1 MSIKMAKSGKAME
14 YFTIKIEGG
23 FSIESL
29 GYLILGWENDYK
41 KILKIKSYSKLMSLA
56 KKQLLDKGYM
66 WLECPCE
73 NLEYDVD
80 SVENIHK
87 KVMQH
92 IKDVEPTKYLGKTTE
107 EIKQLQVDRKML
119 EEIKQIQSE
128 VA

>member
-1 MSIKMAKSGKAME
+1 MSIKMSVNGKALE
-14 YFTIKIEGG
+14 YFTIKINNG
-23 FSIESL
+23 FSVEDL
-29 GYLILGWENDYK
+29 AYLILGWENDYK

-80 SVENIHK
+80 SVINIHM

-92 IKDVEPTKYLGKTTE
+92 IKDVEPTKYIGKTTE
-107 EIKQLQVDRKML
+107 EIKQLKL
-119 EEIKQIQSE
+119 EKQFIDNMNVINSK
-128 VA
+128 